1 LIVGLRLRLG
11 FIATL
16 ALVALAVAPAAFA
29 RGSSYAFDGG
39 TAAQRNQVVR
49 ALDASSFDWRILPT
63 RVTVHIARGLD
74 SEATPEHVWLDAD
87 LLDAG
92 RFSWGVVQHEFAHQI
107 DFLLLSGTQREE
119 LRNLLHAPVWC
130 TSDGL
135 GLAHSD
141 YGCERFASTLA
152 WTYWRSAD
160 NSMRPQSKNDES
172 AAMSPAA
179 FRGVLKRMLD
189 VNSTLVRTAGS
200 R

>member
-1 LIVGLRLRLG
+1 MALRLRLG
-11 FIATL
+11 FIATV

-29 RGSSYAFDGG
+29 RGTSYAFQGG
-39 TAAQRNQVVR
+39 TTTQRNQVVR

-63 RVTVHIARGLD
+63 RVTIHIARGLD
-74 SEATPEHVWLDAD
+74 SEATPAHVWLNAD

-92 RFSWGVVQHEFAHQI
+92 RFSWGVIQHEFAHQV
-107 DFLLLSGTQREE
+107 DYLLLSPAQREE
-119 LRNLLHAPVWC
+119 LRTLLRAPVWC
-130 TSDGL
+130 TSDVI

-152 WTYWRSAD
+152 WSYWPSAD

-179 FRGVLKRMLD
+179 FRGVLKRMLG
-189 VNSTLVRTAGS
+189 VNSTLTRTARS